1 MRMNSRSVVISLVA
15 LVAWIAW
22 PSAASA
28 QVVIDMPPP
37 PKKKVYA
44 PPTLPPG
51 DAASDPY
58 SATVKTSS
66 STTSVSAM
74 YPVSVD
80 QYDVGDVALARYSG
94 ARYGTYDTYY
104 NDGSYFSNGMRVY
117 SYPQYFPQYVWGPWW
132 GWGWGWPGFNF
143 GFHCH

>member
-1 MRMNSRSVVISLVA
+1 MRMNSRSIMISLAA
-15 LVAWIAW
+15 LAAWIAW
-22 PSAASA
+22 PSAARA

-37 PKKKVYA
+37 PKKKYQ
-44 PPTLPPG
+44 PTPLLP
-51 DAASDPY
+51 
-58 SATVKTSS
+58 SAGPDESTTTVKTST
-66 STTSVSAM
+66 STTNAAAM
-74 YPVSVD
+74 YPVSVE

-104 NDGSYFSNGMRVY
+104 SDGSYFSNGMRVY